1 MWMAATR
8 RRRRSSGGY
17 GRSACA
23 PRCGRCAMP
32 RPFCRNGRRGAA
44 CRRPPIGR
52 SSARVPIIVPS
63 SASPSS
69 CPATPPRKASDARS
83 APPSR
88 RRPPP
93 CCRRRGSRRTAAMAE
108 MTSGAQDPSRR
119 RCGFI
124 ALIGA
129 PNAGKSTLI
138 NALVGA
144 KVTIVSHKV
153 QTTRTLLRGIAIE
166 GEAQLVFID
175 TPGIFAPRRRL
186 DRAMVSTAWA
196 GAHDADI
203 VGVLIDAKRGI
214 DAEGDALLD
223 GLKAVSQR
231 KVLILNKV
239 DLIEKPALL
248 ALAQAANAR
257 ADFAA
262 TFMISALSGDGVADF
277 KRWLA
282 AAVAPGPWHY
292 PEDQITDAPLR
303 QLAAEITR
311 EKLYLRLH
319 QELPYQS
326 TVETTSWQER
336 KDGSVRIEQTIYVER
351 ESQRKIVLGKG
362 GQTIKAIGAEARREI
377 AEVVEQPVHLFLFV
391 KVRDGWGDDPERY
404 REMGLEFPK
413 E

>member
-1 MWMAATR
+1 
-8 RRRRSSGGY
+8 
-17 GRSACA
+17 
-23 PRCGRCAMP
+23 
-32 RPFCRNGRRGAA
+32 
-44 CRRPPIGR
+44 
-52 SSARVPIIVPS
+52 
-63 SASPSS
+63 
-69 CPATPPRKASDARS
+69 
-83 APPSR
+83 
-88 RRPPP
+88 
-93 CCRRRGSRRTAAMAE
+93 MAE

-336 KDGSVRIEQTIYVER
+336 SDGSVRIEQTIYVER

-377 AEVVEQPVHLFLFV
+377 AEVIEQPAHLFLFV
-391 KVRDGWGDDPERY
+391 KVREGWGDDPERY

>member
-1 MWMAATR
+1 MVEV
-8 RRRRSSGGY
+8 
-17 GRSACA
+17 
-23 PRCGRCAMP
+23 
-32 RPFCRNGRRGAA
+32 
-44 CRRPPIGR
+44 PPAGQ
-52 SSARVPIIVPS
+52 
-63 SASPSS
+63 
-69 CPATPPRKASDARS
+69 DA
-83 APPSR
+83 
-88 RRPPP
+88 
-93 CCRRRGSRRTAAMAE
+93 G
-108 MTSGAQDPSRR
+108 R

-138 NALVGA
+138 NALVGT

-175 TPGIFAPRRRL
+175 TPGIFAPKRRL
-186 DRAMVSTAWA
+186 ERAMVSTAWA
-196 GAHDADI
+196 SARDADI

-214 DAEGDALLD
+214 DDEGGSLLD
-223 GLKAVSQR
+223 GLAAVSQR
-231 KVLILNKV
+231 KVLIINKV
-239 DLIEKPALL
+239 DLIDKRALL
-248 ALAQAANAR
+248 ALTQGVNAR
-257 ADFAA
+257 TNFHA
-262 TFMISALSGDGVADF
+262 TFMISALTGDGVADF

-282 AAVAPGPWHY
+282 AEVPPGPWHY

-303 QLAAEITR
+303 HLAAEITR

-326 TVETTSWQER
+326 TVETASWQER
-336 KDGSVRIEQTIYVER
+336 KDGSVRIEQTIFVER

-377 AEVVEQPVHLFLFV
+377 AEVIEQPVHLFLFV
-391 KVRDGWGDDPERY
+391 KVREGWGDDPERY